1 MYQTTDYIQLANNDY
16 GVRIMLENITAQD
29 ALETMI
35 QIENGNYRWSV
46 FNVND
51 EFWYRDGSKYL
62 TCLFVNHD
70 DEMIVFG

>member
-29 ALETMI
+29 ALEAMI
-35 QIENGNYRWSV
+35 QIENGDYRWGT

-51 EFWYRDGSKYL
+51 EFRYRDGSKRL
-62 TCLFVNHD
+62 TCIFVNHD
-70 DEMIVFG
+70 DEMIIFG